1 MCVNYETISRQISFD
16 WFRTPIE
23 SGEDWRTEIYQDYA
37 APFIIHDDQGK
48 RKGLV
53 GSYGFVPK
61 RKMPPGQR
69 LTTMNARSETV
80 GQLRTYKKAW
90 ASSKLC
96 LVPCMC
102 VFEPNWEQAQHV
114 RWAIEMANKAP
125 YAVAGIW
132 KSWEEEDGSQTHSF
146 TQLTVNAD
154 DHPVM
159 RRFHKPGDEK
169 RSVVIIPEDQYDD
182 WLGCKDPEL
191 ARAFLQLYPS
201 DLMNAY
207 AAPRPSQKKQTELF

>member
-1 MCVNYETISRQISFD
+1 MCVNYLTVSRQICFD

-23 SGEDWRTEIYQDYA
+23 VNDDWREEIYQDYA
-37 APFIIHDDQGK
+37 APFIVHDNQGN

-53 GSYGFVPK
+53 GSYGFIPK
-61 RKMPPGQR
+61 RHMPLGQR
-69 LTTMNARSETV
+69 LTTLNARSETV

-90 ASSKLC
+90 TTSKLC
-96 LVPCMC
+96 LVPCTA

-132 KSWEEEDGSQTHSF
+132 RSWDEEDGSQAHSF

-154 DHPVM
+154 EHPVM

-169 RSVVIIPEDQYDD
+169 RSVVIIPQDQYDD
-182 WLGCKDPEL
+182 WLGCKDPQL
-191 ARAFLQLYPS
+191 ARAFLQLYPA

-207 AAPRPSQKKQTELF
+207 AAPRPSTKKQAELF